1 MDFSSA
7 ARPAPVSATNV
18 TIRSDVVAPR
28 DSVPVD
34 LAPEKAV
41 QSARAGEAVHVE
53 IRERS
58 REQRRQDAREQA
70 IAEKPQTQNFE
81 RRIVIEPKTRSVVL
95 QKSDPNTGEV
105 VETIPDEAAL
115 RQRVYAHVL
124 AEARA
129 RQAEADRRDYF
140 QRLA

>member
-7 ARPAPVSATNV
+7 ARPATVSATNV
-18 TIRSDVVAPR
+18 TMRGDVIAPR
-28 DSVPVD
+28 SSVPVD
-34 LAPEKAV
+34 LPPEKAV
-41 QSARAGEAVHVE
+41 QSAQAGEAVHVE
-53 IRERS
+53 VGERQQ
-58 REQRRQDAREQA
+58 EQRRQDAREQYRTEQPRHEN
-70 IAEKPQTQNFE
+70 IE
-81 RRIVIEPKTRSVVL
+81 RRIVIEPRTRSVVL
-95 QKSDPNTGEV
+95 QKSDPVTGEV

-129 RQAEADRRDYF
+129 RQAEAERREYF

>member
-1 MDFSSA
+1 MDFASA

-18 TIRSDVVAPR
+18 TMRGDVIAPR

-34 LAPEKAV
+34 LAPEQAV
-41 QSARAGEAVHVE
+41 QSAQAGEAVHVE
-53 IRERS
+53 IRARS
-58 REQRRQDAREQA
+58 REQRRQDAREEA
-70 IAEKPQTQNFE
+70 AAETPRAQNVE

-95 QKSDPNTGEV
+95 QKSDPVTGEV

-129 RQAEADRRDYF
+129 RQAEAERREYF